1 MNRKQML
8 ERLNELGFDKADYW
22 LVAGSAMVLYGL
34 RAETGDIDMGCAPR
48 LSEKLQ
54 AQGCPVDYMP
64 DGTKHIVLAEDV
76 ELFENWLYDRVEAV
90 DGIPAIS
97 LQGLIEMKK
106 RIGREKDLR
115 DIALIEQYLKG

>member
-1 MNRKQML
+1 MNRAEML
-8 ERLNELGFDKADYW
+8 ERLKSLDFDKADYW

-34 RAETGDIDMGCAPR
+34 RGQTGDIDMGCTPR
-48 LSEKLQ
+48 LSGKLQ
-54 AQGCPVDYMP
+54 AQGCPVSHMP

-76 ELFENWLYDRVEAV
+76 ELFENWLYDRVDTV
-90 DGIPAIS
+90 DGIPVIS

-115 DIALIEQYLKG
+115 DIALIEEYLNG